1 MLEEGRD
8 CDDQQYSILRSLI
21 RLVAN
26 GDQHALKV
34 ELNSILQRI
43 MFHQII
49 STATLNI
56 TSVCSRPDFN
66 AGAVVNLI

>member
-1 MLEEGRD
+1 M
-8 CDDQQYSILRSLI
+8 
-21 RLVAN
+21 AN

-66 AGAVVNLI
+66 AGAVVNLIYIK